1 MQNWLAWA
9 KQIQA
14 ISQTGKAYTKDDYDM
29 ERYEQLQDLSYK
41 MIASLAEQPVEKV
54 ANLFIDEHG
63 YPTPKVDLRAGV
75 IKDNKI
81 LLVRERTDNCWSL
94 PGGWADVNEAP
105 SAGIIREVLEESG
118 YHVSNPR
125 LIALKDRALHPYQ
138 PVSIQHI
145 YKLFFLCD
153 FIGGEAKINIEVSDI
168 DFFPLD
174 NLPELSIGRVLKEDI
189 RLLFDC
195 HQNPTKSL
203 YID

>member
-29 ERYEQLQDLSYK
+29 EHYEQLQQLSYK
-41 MIASLAEQPVEKV
+41 MIASLSEQPVEKV
-54 ANLFIDEHG
+54 ANLFIAEQG

-81 LLVRERTDNCWSL
+81 LLVKERTDDRWSL

-105 SAGIIREVLEESG
+105 SEGVIREVLEESG
-118 YHVSNPR
+118 YQVRSPR

-138 PVSIQHI
+138 PVTVQHI

-153 FIGGEAKINIEVSDI
+153 FIGGEAKINIEISDI
-168 DFFPLD
+168 GFFALD
-174 NLPELSIGRVLKEDI
+174 NLPELSTGRVIKEDI
-189 RLLFDC
+189 CMLFDYY
-195 HQNPTKSL
+195 QNPTKPQ

>member
-1 MQNWLAWA
+1 MQNWLVWV

-29 ERYEQLQDLSYK
+29 ERYEQLQELSYK
-41 MIASLAEQPVEKV
+41 MIASLTEQPVEKV
-54 ANLFIDEHG
+54 ANLFIAEHG

-81 LLVRERTDNCWSL
+81 LLVRERTDDRWSL

-105 SAGIIREVLEESG
+105 SEGVIREVLEESG
-118 YHVSNPR
+118 YLVGNPR
-125 LIALKDRALHPYQ
+125 LVAIKDRALHPYQ
-138 PVSIQHI
+138 PIYVQHV

-153 FIGGEAKINIEVSDI
+153 FIGGAPATNLEVSQI
-168 DFFPLD
+168 GFFDLD
-174 NLPELSIGRVLKEDI
+174 NLPELSVGRVLEQDI
-189 RLLFDC
+189 SMMFNC
-195 HQNPTKSL
+195 YQNPTKSL